1 MKAAVSG
8 ILTGVVKSVCAGG
21 SPMGE
26 EASATSAACR
36 GSRGGWESRCTEVR
50 FPGGADV
57 AQAAKINNKA
67 SHAGYFN
74 LVMGKFWRVIR
85 LHTNGRVERFPG
97 NTCQVEYAVFY
108 Q

>member
-1 MKAAVSG
+1 
-8 ILTGVVKSVCAGG
+8 
-21 SPMGE
+21 MGE
-26 EASATSAACR
+26 EASAISEACR
-36 GSRGGWESRCTEVR
+36 WSGVDWESRCTEER
-50 FPGGADV
+50 FPGGAEV
-57 AQAAKINNKA
+57 AQTAKINNKA
-67 SHAGYFN
+67 SHAGHFN

>member
-1 MKAAVSG
+1 MKAAVAG
-8 ILTGVVKSVCAGG
+8 TFTGVVRSVCAGG
-21 SPMGE
+21 SPIGE
-26 EASATSAACR
+26 GASAALEACR
-36 GSRGGWESRCTEVR
+36 GSGVGSESRCTEER
-50 FPGGADV
+50 FPGGAEV

-67 SHAGYFN
+67 SHAGHFN
-74 LVMGKFWRVIR
+74 LVMGEFWWVIR

>member
-1 MKAAVSG
+1 
-8 ILTGVVKSVCAGG
+8 
-21 SPMGE
+21 MGE
-26 EASATSAACR
+26 EASAACR

-67 SHAGYFN
+67 SHAGHFN

>member
-1 MKAAVSG
+1 
-8 ILTGVVKSVCAGG
+8 
-21 SPMGE
+21 MGE

-67 SHAGYFN
+67 SHAGHFN
-74 LVMGKFWRVIR
+74 LAMGEIWRVIR
-85 LHTNGRVERFPG
+85 LHTIGSVERFLG
-97 NTCQVEYAVFY
+97 ITGQIEYGIFY

>member
-1 MKAAVSG
+1 
-8 ILTGVVKSVCAGG
+8 
-21 SPMGE
+21 MGE
-26 EASATSAACR
+26 EASAISEACR
-36 GSRGGWESRCTEVR
+36 WSGVDWESRCTEVR

-67 SHAGYFN
+67 SHAGHFN

-97 NTCQVEYAVFY
+97 TTCQVEYAVFY